1 MAVKVKRNIELNQPV
16 LLAAWPGMGNVALGA
31 INYLRKKLDMVEFAE
46 IDLAPFYQPDAI
58 TVEDGLGKLPRPPR
72 SVFYARTR
80 PALVVLENDSQFGG
94 EDGVKFAKLVLDFAQ
109 KLGVTQLYTAA
120 AFPIPS
126 SYKDRSRVYGAGN
139 TSPSRDR
146 LQRFK
151 ALPMEEGTIS
161 GLNGLL
167 LGYAQERGIEATCLL
182 ATMPIYAT
190 NFINPRAWKAL
201 VETFQEI
208 LKVRVD
214 FTELDTLI
222 TEIDSK
228 MEQLESH
235 FRTMLGGKEQEE
247 EEESGVSQQVLNR
260 IEGLFDE
267 AKTSRERAME
277 LKRELDKWGLFEMFE
292 DRFLDLFKKE

>member
-1 MAVKVKRNIELNQPV
+1 MSVKIKQTIELKQPV

-46 IDLAPFYQPDAI
+46 VDLTHFYQPDSIA
-58 TVEDGLGKLPRPPR
+58 VEDGLARLPRPPH
-72 SVFYARTR
+72 SIFYARTN
-80 PALVVLENDSQFGG
+80 PALVILENDSQFGG

-109 KLGVTQLYTAA
+109 KLGSTQIYTAA
-120 AFPIPS
+120 AFPVPS
-126 SYKDRSRVYGAGN
+126 SYKDRSVVYGAGN
-139 TSPSRDR
+139 TTSARDR
-146 LQRFK
+146 FLRFK
-151 ALPMEEGTIS
+151 ALPMDEGTIS

-167 LGYAQERGIEATCLL
+167 LGYARDRGLEATCFL

-201 VETFQEI
+201 VEVFQEI

-214 FTELDTLI
+214 FAELDALV
-222 TEIDSK
+222 TEIDRK
-228 MEQLESH
+228 MEQLEAH
-235 FRTMLGGKEQEE
+235 FRTMLGTKEQEE

-260 IEGLFDE
+260 IELLFEE
-267 AKTSRERAME
+267 ATTSREKALD
-277 LKRELDKWGLFEMFE
+277 LKRELDKWGVFEMFE

>member
-1 MAVKVKRNIELNQPV
+1 MKRTIELTKPV

-46 IDLAPFYQPDAI
+46 IELASFYQPDAI
-58 TVEDGLGKLPRPPR
+58 VVEDGLAKIPRPPR
-72 SVFYARTR
+72 SVFYARTK
-80 PALVVLENDSQFGG
+80 PPLVVLENDIQFGG
-94 EDGVKFAKLVLDFAQ
+94 EVGVNFAKLVLDFAQ
-109 KLGVTQLYTAA
+109 QLGVTQLYTAA

-126 SYKDRSRVYGAGN
+126 SYKDRSRVHGAAN
-139 TSPSRDR
+139 TSYSRDR
-146 LQRFK
+146 LQRFSV
-151 ALPMEEGTIS
+151 LPMDEGTIS

-167 LGYAQERGIEATCLL
+167 LGYASERSIEATCLL

-201 VETFQEI
+201 VGVFLEI

-214 FTELDTLI
+214 FTELDKLI
-222 TEIDSK
+222 TEIDQK

-235 FRTMLGGKEQEE
+235 FRTMLGTKDQEE

-260 IEGLFDE
+260 IEGLFEE
-267 AKTSRERAME
+267 AKANREKAME
-277 LKRELDKWGLFEMFE
+277 LKRELDKWGLFEMYE
-292 DRFLDLFKKE
+292 DRFLDLFKKG